1 MSVSRETTR
10 DLLLKAHERF
20 DIEYGGFLSNH
31 MTHGLMALDMLGA
44 SSERLASWFQEYI
57 KHDVNGSQLEPAQ
70 SPGDLTID
78 ENNWNQF
85 KGKRESVTRS
95 FQFLTNTCT

>member
-31 MTHGLMALDMLGA
+31 MTHGLMALDMLGG
-44 SSERLASWFQEYI
+44 E
-57 KHDVNGSQLEPAQ
+57 
-70 SPGDLTID
+70 
-78 ENNWNQF
+78 
-85 KGKRESVTRS
+85 
-95 FQFLTNTCT
+95 